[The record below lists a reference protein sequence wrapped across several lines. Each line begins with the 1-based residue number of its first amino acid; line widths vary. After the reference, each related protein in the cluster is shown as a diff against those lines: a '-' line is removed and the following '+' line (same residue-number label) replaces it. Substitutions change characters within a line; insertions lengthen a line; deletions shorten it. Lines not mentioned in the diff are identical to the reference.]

1 MVESL
6 TLYCLN
12 FLLIL
17 LALFLWITE
26 WNIFIV
32 CGVLLLIINLNNFK
46 FVKFFNLFYFFSL
59 LLYVFF
65 DVNLIEKFLF
75 FFIKFTKILYDQI
88 RWNPA
93 ECQPPRK
100 NSNTEE
106 STYKSHYS
114 SIFWNSSNKRECQS
128 VFRDNFSDKNIR
140 DFSNDIKYKFY
151 YEEESEKCRNDLI
164 KFSTSYYKNLSH
176 KSMTPSFK
184 LYQNKPQKF
193 TELASQEI
201 IQTPFKIAKYE
212 FNDYLKSSLK
222 DYGSSHISIKSKNN
236 GDPFSDLYRK

>member
-75 FFIKFTKILYDQI
+75 FFLLNLQKFYTIKLDEI
-88 RWNPA
+88 
-93 ECQPPRK
+93 PPNVNLLEKTLIRK
-100 NSNTEE
+100 NPHINPTILVFFEILQINE
-106 STYKSHYS
+106 NVRVS
-114 SIFWNSSNKRECQS
+114 SEITS
-128 VFRDNFSDKNIR
+128 V
-140 DFSNDIKYKFY
+140 IK
-151 YEEESEKCRNDLI
+151 I
-164 KFSTSYYKNLSH
+164 
-176 KSMTPSFK
+176 
-184 LYQNKPQKF
+184 
-193 TELASQEI
+193 
-201 IQTPFKIAKYE
+201 
-212 FNDYLKSSLK
+212 
-222 DYGSSHISIKSKNN
+222 
-236 GDPFSDLYRK
+236 